1 MFVAPFYIIFVA
13 ALFLVL
19 PILIGVYVYR
29 DASNRGMNAPLWTL
43 VAALAPS
50 GIGLIIY
57 LVVRSDFNSYECP
70 NCKAPV
76 LEEYSSCPKC
86 GTPLKA
92 KCTNCGNPIA
102 SGWQNCA
109 HCGEP
114 VPPDTKIPFIQRRKD
129 NGLGKILVAVIL
141 IPVLI
146 ISILIVGLASFRSS
160 HPISVGSVDGMRV
173 EDFADNRTISD
184 WLKSCEASG
193 SGIYVLEYQYPED
206 ETNNLQRS
214 SYIVYRSGLVKDV
227 SVAAG
232 GYQGFFKSSLRIEYT
247 DTEQSGATDYHI
259 YQVDSSTTEKSVLE
273 ILVNGKKADYRLTK
287 SNEPLRFADPVS
299 WRNDA
304 ANLYRLRVDYLGDNS
319 GVIRLVRETGLEFA
333 GDYTLELKTSE
344 KPYGLKVIYSNT
356 TDKFE
361 IIDFTQNSTE
371 LLGLIKNLDYVEIT
385 NGVNTYKLTAEE
397 ASQALGFDV
406 KEFGTNPT
414 KLEQYL
420 KSIYENYIN
429 DEELH

>member
-146 ISILIVGLASFRSS
+146 ISILIFGLASFRSS